1 MKYEIR
7 GTLTPHV
14 EVQLG
19 PGETVVTESG
29 AMAWMDAG
37 VTMSTSAPGGI
48 GGALSRKLSGEGV
61 FVTKFTSELGGD
73 TVVFVPEVPGTI
85 VALELGHGES
95 VIAQK
100 DAFLASE
107 ESVTY
112 AMEFKRK
119 LGAGMFGGEGFI
131 LQKFTGPG
139 TVFAGIGGE
148 VQETMLSAGQTLK
161 IDPGH
166 LAMFEPSVD
175 YDISS
180 VKGIGNI
187 LFAGE
192 GLFLATV
199 TGPGKFVVRFSR
211 SRQSTTPPGS
221 PETLVSTGNIFT
233 TRGHPRKRV

>member
-73 TVVFVPEVPGTI
+73 TVAFVPEVPGTI

-199 TGPGKFVVRFSR
+199 TGPGKVWL
-211 SRQSTTPPGS
+211 QSMP
-221 PETLVSTGNIFT
+221 VSTMAGAIQ
-233 TRGHPRKRV
+233 RHLPSK

>member
-131 LQKFTGPG
+131 LQMFTGPG

-175 YDISS
+175 YDISN

-199 TGPGKFVVRFSR
+199 TGPGKVWL
-211 SRQSTTPPGS
+211 QSMP
-221 PETLVSTGNIFT
+221 VSTMAGAIH
-233 TRGHPRKRV
+233 RHLPSK